1 MEIKELI
8 RFVKQ
13 YRKLIDRASYVSID
27 CYNSVVPSTPIV
39 PVGHW
44 DDGDKA
50 DAILDVLTD
59 CAREDVFRL
68 KRDGVAVLYFI
79 HFDL

>member
-27 CYNSVVPSTPIV
+27 CYGSALPPPTPCA

-44 DDGDKA
+44 ATG
-50 DAILDVLTD
+50 TMETRPTPSWM
-59 CAREDVFRL
+59 C
-68 KRDGVAVLYFI
+68 
-79 HFDL
+79 